1 MAEKQTEQLIKEQME
16 SLPRP
21 VKEAIAS
28 FDWARAVFD
37 IGRKHDLHVDEIGEV
52 QTEVMLVV
60 LGLISPKD
68 FYDQMV
74 SRVGIEE
81 NRALEV
87 ATEVNEKVF
96 LRIRDFMK
104 EYYAEE
110 EKSQSERKVLNSA
123 GIRLDDGED
132 LPEEVLPKVSIE
144 DTKNKEIV
152 DEEEKMVAPPIEVAK
167 NMNNTE
173 SKEESELKEKLNKA
187 KDFTDAPTNYFD
199 PYREPVE

>member
-132 LPEEVLPKVSIE
+132 LPEEVLPKISIE

-152 DEEEKMVAPPIEVAK
+152 DEEEKMIAPPIEVAK

-173 SKEESELKEKLNKA
+173 SKEESELKDKLNKA